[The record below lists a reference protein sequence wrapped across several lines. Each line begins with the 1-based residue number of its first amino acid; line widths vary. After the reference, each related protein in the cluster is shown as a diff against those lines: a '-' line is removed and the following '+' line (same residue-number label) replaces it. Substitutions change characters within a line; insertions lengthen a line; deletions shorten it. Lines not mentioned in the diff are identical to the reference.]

1 MTHPYTKLAD
11 ALAPYG
17 KPEQT
22 AKLMCAKPPA
32 SSALLRL
39 WVWLVRPWWRDQ
51 VALLDRVFDYG
62 DPAP

>member
-39 WVWLVRPWWRDQ
+39 WVWL
-51 VALLDRVFDYG
+51 G
-62 DPAP
+62 